1 VRRPYDQS
9 VAILK
14 ERIDVIGEPLAS
26 LDRRP
31 QHDDEV
37 LGPSI
42 FRMIVEDVAVNELS
56 LPCLYVGRSKLQ
68 RVSFTSSDLHL
79 SAINWS
85 DLVECDFS
93 RASLVD
99 ADLRACNFASC
110 VFTGADLSGADLR
123 GSSSRAARSRGRS
136 CEAPSSIA
144 LVSASAS
151 GLERRKRPC
160 RCLMDS
166 GPRSLGAKIRLNR
179 AEAESKLRE
188 PRAEALVRQRLFQ
201 RVELDVGGRHQQ
213 QRQEQAQ

>member
-99 ADLRACNFASC
+99 ADLRACKFASC

-123 GSSSRAARSRGRS
+123 GSSFEGCTFEGAIMRGTQLYR
-136 CEAPSSIA
+136 P
-144 LVSASAS
+144 
-151 GLERRKRPC
+151 RKRFGV
-160 RCLMDS
+160 R
-166 GPRSLGAKIRLNR
+166 LGATQETLPLSDGQR
-179 AEAESKLRE
+179 AEVTWCEDSPE
-188 PRAEALVRQRLFQ
+188 P
-201 RVELDVGGRHQQ
+201 GGG
-213 QRQEQAQ
+213 